1 MKFTIEYHTRWGE
14 NLVLRSAGK
23 SWPMSYV
30 PDGKWSVELPAEEFF
45 DGEAER
51 EYFYEVVCDGLSTRH
66 EWRLHSLKAAEK
78 REEIHDSWSD
88 SPGWKGAGTAIPVFA
103 LRSEDDFGVGEF
115 LDLKK
120 MVDWAVLTGQTFLQL
135 LPVNDTTMFGTLDDS
150 YPYNA
155 N

>member
-51 EYFYEVVCDGLSTRH
+51 EYFYEVVILTPEGEHRNRGS
-66 EWRLHSLKAAEK
+66 
-78 REEIHDSWSD
+78 
-88 SPGWKGAGTAIPVFA
+88 
-103 LRSEDDFGVGEF
+103 GVRPQE
-115 LDLKK
+115 
-120 MVDWAVLTGQTFLQL
+120 
-135 LPVNDTTMFGTLDDS
+135 
-150 YPYNA
+150 
-155 N
+155 